1 MAEAGLGD
9 QVARGPGGARWSL
22 DAILTAG
29 TPRPAAKARSVAGL
43 EIEQDL
49 DFQRRQGVFQR
60 IGRIVFVLLLVAA
73 ILGIFGTGPL
83 AHATASGP
91 GFQVDYDRFLRST
104 QTSALQVSPQVGQG
118 GGDIAVA
125 SSYDRSIDVSN
136 VSPQPDSET
145 AQQDRIV
152 FSYQNRLPAQV
163 QISVFP
169 RTIGIHRATIWVRGR
184 PMSFRQVIYP

>member
-1 MAEAGLGD
+1 MS
-9 QVARGPGGARWSL
+9 VSRTPPR
-22 DAILTAG
+22 TAG
-29 TPRPAAKARSVAGL
+29 TARHAAKPCGVAEL
-43 EIEQDL
+43 EIRQDL
-49 DFQRRQGVFQR
+49 DFQRRVGMFQGV
-60 IGRIVFVLLLVAA
+60 GRIVFVLLFVAA
-73 ILGIFGTGPL
+73 IIGVFGTGPL

-104 QTSALQVSPQVGQG
+104 QSSSLQVSPNVGQG
-118 GGDIAVA
+118 GGEIAVA
-125 SSYDRSIDVSN
+125 SSYLNSIDVSD

-163 QISVFP
+163 QIGIFP

-184 PMSFRQVIYP
+184 PLSFRQVVYP